1 MIAAPYGQWAV
12 VAGASEG
19 LGAAFAEALAAR
31 GYRLLLI
38 ARRAEPLEL
47 LAAGLRAT
55 HKAEVVC
62 HPADLATLDPGPLLA
77 GKEIGVL
84 VCNAAA
90 ASMGAFATQSLATA
104 EASVDVNCRAPLR
117 LLSAVVPGMV
127 QRGKGAVVLLS
138 SLTAF
143 QGAPFISVYGAT
155 KAFTLSL
162 AQALWAELKPAGVD
176 VLAVCPGATLT
187 PNYLRASAKGAAPG
201 ELEPAQV
208 AREALAQLGRG
219 PVMIPGAFNRFAA
232 AMMALMPLRMR
243 ISVMA
248 SQTKK
253 LLQG

>member
-1 MIAAPYGQWAV
+1 MAAIQYGQWAV

-31 GYRLLLI
+31 GHKLLLL
-38 ARRAEPLEL
+38 ARRAEPLEQL
-47 LAAGLRAT
+47 GTRLRAA
-55 HKAEVVC
+55 HGVEVLC
-62 HPADLATLDPGPLLA
+62 HAADLATFDPLPLLQ

-90 ASMGAFATQSLATA
+90 AFMGPFDTQSLATA
-104 EASVDVNCRAPLR
+104 EASIDVNCRAPVRFLN
-117 LLSAVVPGMV
+117 AVVPAMV
-127 QRGKGAVVLLS
+127 QRRSGALVLLS

-155 KAFTLSL
+155 KAFNLTL
-162 AQALWAELKPAGVD
+162 AEGLWAELSPHGVH

-187 PNYLRASAKGAAPG
+187 PNYLKASKKGAAPG

-208 AREALAQLGRG
+208 AREALAHLGRG

-232 AMMALMPLRMR
+232 WMMTLMPLRLR